1 MALSPF
7 EKSKTVGSKATLR
20 VPHIGVS
27 VAEDTGM
34 PGTMIVRPNVNLDK
48 MTKDDLRDWA
58 SENLDDVWF
67 DSKAT
72 KAEIKAGIEA
82 AL

>member
-1 MALSPF
+1 
-7 EKSKTVGSKATLR
+7 
-20 VPHIGVS
+20 
-27 VAEDTGM
+27 M
-34 PGTMIVRPNVNLDK
+34 PGTMVVLPVDDVNLDK
-48 MTKDDLRDWA
+48 MTKDELRDWA